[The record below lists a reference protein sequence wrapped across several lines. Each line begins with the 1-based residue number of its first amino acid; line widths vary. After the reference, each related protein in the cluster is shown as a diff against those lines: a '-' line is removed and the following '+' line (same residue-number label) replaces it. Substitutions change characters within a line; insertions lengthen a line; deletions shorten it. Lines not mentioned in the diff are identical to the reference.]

1 MRSLLIMHVYKV
13 GGLQSLSNRW
23 LTLAMF
29 CFLLN
34 PTEIKAQE
42 EFVPS
47 CSLSGI
53 EELPT
58 SSILQRDGR
67 TWAIFNDPFEVTANV
82 AVKLSLSSITVIS
95 EPTGLTMNTRPI
107 ANIRDVDNGINRML
121 SPWASKDSASST
133 ANAQNTI
140 DQPSR
145 YQVLGYMY
153 NLSAPGLYKYS
164 VTVNCLM

>member
-1 MRSLLIMHVYKV
+1 MRSLLIMYICKAN
-13 GGLQSLSNRW
+13 GLKSLSNRW
-23 LTLAMF
+23 LILAMF

-34 PTEIKAQE
+34 PTGIKAQE

-53 EELPT
+53 EELPP
-58 SSILQRDGR
+58 SSILQRNGR
-67 TWAIFNDPFEVTANV
+67 TWALFFDWFEVTANV
-82 AVKLSLSSITVIS
+82 PVKLSLSSITVIS

-107 ANIRDVDNGINRML
+107 ANIRDIDNGIARIL
-121 SPWASKDSASST
+121 SWASKDSASDT
-133 ANAQNTI
+133 ASAQNII

-145 YQVLGYMY
+145 YRVEGYMY

>member
-1 MRSLLIMHVYKV
+1 MHVYKV
-13 GGLQSLSNRW
+13 DGLQSLSNRW
-23 LTLAMF
+23 LMLAMF

-34 PTEIKAQE
+34 PTEIKAQD

-58 SSILQRDGR
+58 SSILQRNGR

-95 EPTGLTMNTRPI
+95 EPTGLTMNTRPV
-107 ANIRDVDNGINRML
+107 AKIRDVDNRRNRIF
-121 SPWASKDSASST
+121 SIWAYKDSASST
-133 ANAQNTI
+133 GWAHNTI
-140 DQPSR
+140 DQPSQ
-145 YQVLGYMY
+145 YQVVGYMY

>member
-1 MRSLLIMHVYKV
+1 MHSLLTMHSFKEV
-13 GGLQSLSNRW
+13 GLQSLSFY
-23 LTLAMF
+23 LILLAVF
-29 CFLLN
+29 SLFLN

-53 EELPT
+53 DELPT

-95 EPTGLTMNTRPI
+95 EPTGLTMNTRPV
-107 ANIRDVDNGINRML
+107 ANIRDVDNRRNRIF
-121 SPWASKDSASST
+121 SIWAYKDSASST
-133 ANAQNTI
+133 GWAHNTI
-140 DQPSR
+140 DQPSQ
-145 YQVLGYMY
+145 YQVVGYMY